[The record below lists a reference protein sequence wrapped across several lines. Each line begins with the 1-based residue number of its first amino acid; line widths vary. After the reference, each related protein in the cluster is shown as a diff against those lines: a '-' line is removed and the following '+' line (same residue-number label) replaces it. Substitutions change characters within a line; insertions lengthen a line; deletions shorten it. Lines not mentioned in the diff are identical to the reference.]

1 MVKKKILFLPFIL
14 LLLFGFATAVIANTE
29 FVFDQANLFSDVEKV
44 ELQDEANRLSEQFQ
58 MDIRIVTT
66 NDSEGK
72 SARQYASDFYDQ
84 NGFGYG
90 ETEDGI
96 LYLID
101 MDNREVYIF
110 TRDRIVDYFPD
121 TTVEE
126 VLDHVYPYLTEE
138 AFGESA
144 KAFLVDLEQ
153 VMSSGIPEGSTSSGN
168 YAQSDGSYSTSPS
181 QGEIV
186 KELLLYL
193 GIAIVIGGIS
203 VGVMAMNNRGRSST
217 TAHTYLDSNSFKVT
231 KKMDRH
237 YNTRVTRQKIQR
249 NSSGGGGGSSF
260 SGGGGGRSGGGG
272 RGF

>member
-237 YNTRVTRQKIQR
+237 YNTRVTRQKFQR

>member
-1 MVKKKILFLPFIL
+1 MVKKKILFLSFI

-121 TTVEE
+121 TTIEE